1 MNFKIKTFLMFGL
14 LISSFGLSFATWTIN
29 TAWTWTNN
37 TSTWNTINIP
47 SIKVMWINF
56 IDDKTFWINLSNS
69 ISWISDDSEV
79 KILEDISIISSTK
92 DETNS
97 KKMVLTLSNN
107 LVDWQRYSLVSVSD
121 AVNTSMDFNLSWD
134 KLKIL
139 NPTFSKNDL
148 SIEYISVID
157 QKTIEIYF
165 SKDLLN
171 QNVEFKFFKEI
182 TPKSVSLK
190 DKILNVKFINPL
202 TWKKDYIAILSLKD
216 LNNKD
221 IEIENA
227 LYDFTTPEFNIAE
240 NIVPLADNNMSTW
253 VLADN
258 WNNLTTT
265 WANIEN
271 VAMNAEK
278 TPDTWTQTNILIILA
293 MILSL
298 TLFLFRKKVYKL

>member
-14 LISSFGLSFATWTIN
+14 LISSFGLSFATGTIN
-29 TAWTWTNN
+29 TAGTGTNN
-37 TSTWNTINIP
+37 TSTGNTINIP
-47 SIKVMWINF
+47 SIKVMGINF
-56 IDDKTFWINLSNS
+56 IDDKTFGINLSNS
-69 ISWISDDSEV
+69 ISGISDDSEV

-107 LVDWQRYSLVSVSD
+107 LVDGQRYSLVSVSD
-121 AVNTSMDFNLSWD
+121 AVNTSMDFNLSGD

-202 TWKKDYIAILSLKD
+202 TGKKDYIAILSLKD

-240 NIVPLADNNMSTW
+240 NIVPLADNNMSTG

-258 WNNLTTT
+258 GNNLTTT
-265 WANIEN
+265 GANIEN

-278 TPDTWTQTNILIILA
+278 TPDTGTQTNILIILA